1 MTVEEIYNESEE
13 EYQALLDAVDESLHP
28 RGPDMLYDKF
38 AGFHPTPNSVVLDLG
53 CRDAAH
59 ACELSRRFGCRV
71 VGVDLIDAN
80 IARAHRRIADG
91 RLEDRVQVIQGD
103 ILQLPLA
110 DAMFDFIWC
119 RDVLGHMS
127 DLHLTFATCARV
139 LKPGGRMLNFHVFA
153 TEMFARGSG

>member
-1 MTVEEIYNESEE
+1 MTPVQVTVEEIYNESEE

-91 RLEDRVQVIQGD
+91 RLEDRVQVIKETSCNSRWPTPCSTSSGV
-103 ILQLPLA
+103 
-110 DAMFDFIWC
+110 AMCW
-119 RDVLGHMS
+119 V
-127 DLHLTFATCARV
+127 TCPIYISRSPPVRAC
-139 LKPGGRMLNFHVFA
+139 
-153 TEMFARGSG
+153 